1 MSAEEILDIVDIL
14 PKLSIYLLP
23 GVLLIKIIEYQ
34 LGINRKED
42 KFRFIYYILVSY
54 ILIIIGEIISKFI
67 YGYFDIYTSEFAFG
81 TILLSI
87 ISGYFIGLFLK
98 SDLSLDILSF
108 LKIYRTNNLSIFA
121 DIKDIENGTWIKVYL
136 NDDKIVYSGAFREYE
151 NTFEYDKTFIVLSNY
166 ISYSYAKNDIE
177 EYVFV
182 DERKSNQWVA
192 IKVKN
197 INRIEIDYDEKSKKL
212 KKIN

>member
-1 MSAEEILDIVDIL
+1 MSAEEILNIVDIL

-34 LGINRKED
+34 LGISRNED

-54 ILIIIGEIISKFI
+54 ILIIIGETISKFI
-67 YGYFDIYTSEFAFG
+67 YGYVDIYTSEFAFG
-81 TILLSI
+81 TILSSI

-177 EYVFV
+177 DYVFV
-182 DERKSNQWVA
+182 DERKPNQWVA